1 MTRTKKNI
9 KRTNSGR
16 NKVSKRRSKSQKN
29 RNNVTRGKNGKPT
42 KSRSKKNKS
51 RSRGVAGKNYEWK
64 VGDCVR
70 PKGMPGHYVILKEL
84 NDSVWLMRGAARYE
98 ETIPK
103 SVEFQGWEK
112 IKC

>member
-1 MTRTKKNI
+1 MARTKKNI
-9 KRTNSGR
+9 RKP
-16 NKVSKRRSKSQKN
+16 SKAKIKITRG
-29 RNNVTRGKNGKPT
+29 RNNVTKGKNRKPK
-42 KSRSKKNKS
+42 KSRSRKNKS
-51 RSRGVAGKNYEWK
+51 RSRGVTGKNYEWK

-112 IKC
+112 INC

>member
-1 MTRTKKNI
+1 MARTKKNI
-9 KRTNSGR
+9 RKPSKGKNKVSKGR
-16 NKVSKRRSKSQKN
+16 NKVSKGRNKVSKG
-29 RNNVTRGKNGKPT
+29 RNKKPT
-42 KSRSKKNKS
+42 RSRKNKS
-51 RSRGVAGKNYEWK
+51 KGVTGKNYEWK

-112 IKC
+112 INC

>member
-1 MTRTKKNI
+1 MARTKKNI
-9 KRTNSGR
+9 KRTNKGR
-16 NKVSKRRSKSQKN
+16 NKVSKSRSKSQKSRN
-29 RNNVTRGKNGKPT
+29 RKPI

-112 IKC
+112 INC

>member
-1 MTRTKKNI
+1 MARTKKNI
-9 KRTNSGR
+9 RKPSKGK
-16 NKVSKRRSKSQKN
+16 NKITRG
-29 RNNVTRGKNGKPT
+29 RNNVTKGKNRKPK
-42 KSRSKKNKS
+42 KSRSRKNKS
-51 RSRGVAGKNYEWK
+51 RSRGVTGKNYEWK

-112 IKC
+112 INC

>member
-1 MTRTKKNI
+1 MARTKKNI
-9 KRTNSGR
+9 RKPSKGR
-16 NKVSKRRSKSQKN
+16 NKVSKGRNKASKG
-29 RNNVTRGKNGKPT
+29 RNKKPT
-42 KSRSKKNKS
+42 RSRKNKS
-51 RSRGVAGKNYEWK
+51 KSRGVAGNNFKWK

-112 IKC
+112 INC